1 MGKYY
6 QAIRRDTP
14 ESIFSRR
21 VTTPSA
27 PAREM
32 HAPLIAPAESGAL
45 VPRPVCPDMP
55 GTLAKAQ
62 ALRNLSERVAPQ
74 AALDRQTR
82 LLVSGCSPSE
92 GTSTIA
98 AALAIDLSQRL
109 NLRTLVVDA

>member
-6 QAIRRDTP
+6 QAIKRDTP

-21 VTTPSA
+21 VSPPTAPVREIHTPL
-27 PAREM
+27 PT
-32 HAPLIAPAESGAL
+32 PAESGAL
-45 VPRPVCPDMP
+45 VPRPLFPDMP
-55 GTLAKAQ
+55 GTLAKAA

-74 AALDRQTR
+74 ASIDRQTR

-109 NLRTLVVDA
+109 NLRTLVVD